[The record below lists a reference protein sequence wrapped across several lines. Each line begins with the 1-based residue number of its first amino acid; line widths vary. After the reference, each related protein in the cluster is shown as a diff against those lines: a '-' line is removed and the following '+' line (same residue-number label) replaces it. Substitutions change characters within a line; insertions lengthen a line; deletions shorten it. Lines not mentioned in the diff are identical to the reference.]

1 MVIAI
6 DGPAG
11 SGKSTIARMIADK
24 LGYYFL
30 NTGSFYRV
38 YTLAQLEAG
47 GDPLDKDGVLK
58 TAKSVCVTV
67 CDGDIC
73 LDGKDVEKLLH
84 TPRVD
89 RFCSQVSVDPR
100 LREYVNL
107 QVRKLAEGMDIVT
120 EGRDT
125 TTVIFPD
132 ADYKFYF
139 DASPEV
145 RARRRIAQQGGNQTY
160 EEVLDLI
167 CKRDENDRNKAL
179 GALKIA
185 KDAVYIDTSYLTIRE
200 VCEKVVSVVR
210 PAHR

>member
-47 GDPLDKDGVLK
+47 GDPLDKDGVLE

-139 DASPEV
+139 DASAEV
-145 RARRRIAQQGGNQTY
+145 RAERRTAEHPDGPSY
-160 EEVLDLI
+160 EEVLEAI
-167 CKRDENDRNKAL
+167 VKRDENDRNKAF

-185 KDAVYIDTSYLTIRE
+185 DSAIYIDTTHLTINQ
-200 VCEKVVSVVR
+200 VCERVIK
-210 PAHR
+210 AIEL

>member
-139 DASPEV
+139 DASAEV
-145 RARRRIAQQGGNQTY
+145 RAERRTAEHPDGPSY
-160 EEVLDLI
+160 KEVLEAI
-167 CKRDENDRNKAL
+167 VKRDENDRNKAF

-185 KDAVYIDTSYLTIRE
+185 DSAIYIDTTHLTINQ
-200 VCEKVVSVVR
+200 VCERVIK
-210 PAHR
+210 AIEL